1 MSNKMTYGD
10 AQGLKVLAA
19 ERMGLNPSCIQIAHD
34 QLNGKPIHPMLSAQ
48 LGKAADEIHN
58 QLASDENMVTRA
70 NEVIKEIMR
79 GYFDDDLN
87 KVDKASSTQS
97 TREIDD
103 NGYVQGKDGRSYEIC
118 TDQLGK
124 RVWINADDGSAVARF
139 NTATGVDIHN
149 TARDQLA
156 GAPECLW
163 CTHSKP
169 DYRTWQEFVKKV
181 NSLFGIELSI
191 DTIDV
196 GSIQGNL

>member
-10 AQGLKVLAA
+10 AQALKVLAA

-34 QLNGKPIHPMLSAQ
+34 QLNGKPVHPMLSAQ
-48 LGKAADEIHN
+48 LSKAADAIHN
-58 QLASDENMVTRA
+58 QLASDENMVAHA
-70 NEVIKEIMR
+70 NEVIKEIMKA
-79 GYFDDDLN
+79 YFDDDLK
-87 KVDKASSTQS
+87 KVDTAISTQS
-97 TREIDD
+97 ETKMD
-103 NGYVQGKDGRSYEIC
+103 NCGYVQGKDGRSYEIC
-118 TDQLGK
+118 TDQLG
-124 RVWINADDGSAVARF
+124 RRIWINADDGSAVARF

-163 CTHSKP
+163 CTHGKP

-181 NSLFGIELSI
+181 NSLFGLELSS

-196 GSIQGNL
+196 DLLR